1 MRKRR
6 GRGEDGIYQR
16 ESDGLW
22 VASVSLGYDGAG
34 KRVRRVVYGKSK
46 REAQAK
52 LDALRRD
59 AAGGVKIAP
68 GRVTVKEAV
77 DRWLD
82 LEVRP
87 NRAPATVKC
96 YAETA
101 RLHILPTLG
110 RVYLKDLDTHR
121 IDQLQAGLQ
130 AAGVSPRTRELCHA
144 VLSRCLRRTVKW
156 GLIAVNPAVGAERP
170 KVTRRE
176 VPRTSPEQAEA
187 LLKAAAGHRLAA
199 LFVVVVGTGLRQGE
213 AFGLRWR
220 DIDTA
225 AGVLTVRHS
234 LEELNGVLRLKS
246 PKTASGVREVELPN
260 AVRDALLAHRRAAD
274 GAGRG
279 GPDAAV
285 FCDANGGYL
294 RKSNFLR
301 NVYGPIAQA
310 AGLSGVRFHDW
321 RHYHAGMLIELG
333 VDAKVVQQRIGHKD
347 VGTTLRFYVHP
358 RKEAH
363 RAAADKFDGLFKA
376 QKVKKPAGE

>member
-1 MRKRR
+1 M
-6 GRGEDGIYQR
+6 
-16 ESDGLW
+16 
-22 VASVSLGYDGAG
+22 
-34 KRVRRVVYGKSK
+34 
-46 REAQAK
+46 
-52 LDALRRD
+52 
-59 AAGGVKIAP
+59 
-68 GRVTVKEAV
+68 KEAV
-77 DRWLD
+77 NRWVE
-82 LEVRP
+82 LEVKP

-96 YAETA
+96 YVDSA

-110 RVYLKDLDTHR
+110 RVCLKDLDTHR
-121 IDQLQAGLQ
+121 IDQLQASLQ

-144 VLSRCLRRTVKW
+144 VLSRCLRRAVKW
-156 GLIAVNPAVGAERP
+156 GLIGVNPAVGAERP

-220 DIDTA
+220 NIDTA
-225 AGVLTVRHS
+225 AGALTVRHS

-246 PKTASGVREVELPN
+246 PKTASGVREIELPN
-260 AVRDALLAHRRAAD
+260 AVRAALVAHPRAAAAD
-274 GAGRG
+274 GRG

-285 FCDANGGYL
+285 FCDTDGGFL

-301 NVYGPIAQA
+301 NVYGPIAEA
-310 AGLSGVRFHDW
+310 AGLAGVRLHDW
-321 RHYHAGMLIELG
+321 RHYHAGMMIELG

-347 VGTTLRFYVHP
+347 VSTTLKFYVHP

-376 QKVKKPAGE
+376 GESETSDGE